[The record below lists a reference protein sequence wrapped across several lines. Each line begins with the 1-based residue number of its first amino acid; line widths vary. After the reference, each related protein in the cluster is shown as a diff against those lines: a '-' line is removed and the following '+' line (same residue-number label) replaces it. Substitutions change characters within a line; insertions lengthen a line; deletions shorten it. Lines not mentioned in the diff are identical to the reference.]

1 MVLSEL
7 KEKLRNGV
15 VKFEYN
21 KKNGEH
27 RVAYGTLKPEFIKAL
42 GYTAS
47 SSKSKKKNEELT
59 AYFDVEK
66 EGWRSFNNFDLYIH
80 ID

>member
-1 MVLSEL
+1 
-7 KEKLRNGV
+7 
-15 VKFEYN
+15 
-21 KKNGEH
+21 
-27 RVAYGTLKPEFIKAL
+27 LKPEFIKAL